1 MTRFQAPPRTFHGHG
16 SDPIPCNLHRREVL
30 GAIASG
36 IFSGTIV
43 VVIIIAWI
51 LSRVR
56 EMKFFIPVA
65 KSKAQEEE
73 VYSAIKQ
80 FLAEVGMNY
89 PNTEDQVHAIL
100 YDTVSQIYFICTTK
114 RGVKQG
120 SPIFCGENEVIFV
133 EDFES

>member
-1 MTRFQAPPRTFHGHG
+1 
-16 SDPIPCNLHRREVL
+16 
-30 GAIASG
+30 
-36 IFSGTIV
+36 V

-73 VYSAIKQ
+73 VYSAIKKFVAEETGASVSSRRIFKLTYGSKEKQ